1 MHETRDSTAKFDEYK
16 EPISDEVI
24 KNFTEF
30 VKITDKDEQKMFVD
44 KLPDNLKIPF
54 DVYVKRQ
61 VKVLMYEKSIE
72 KGEDIS
78 YVLEQLDDAE
88 RKDVEKYISDMKF
101 WMENYS
107 KEYYDF
113 LKSQD
118 DTKKTLADKLFY
130 LFFQIENFTI
140 TIFD

>member
-1 MHETRDSTAKFDEYK
+1 MKPVIAPPKFDEYK

-88 RKDVEKYISDMKF
+88 QLDGDNSLGKEKLGEQNENDGEDVIQ
-101 WMENYS
+101 
-107 KEYYDF
+107 
-113 LKSQD
+113 KSVPEDEIQ
-118 DTKKTLADKLFY
+118 
-130 LFFQIENFTI
+130 
-140 TIFD
+140 

>member
-1 MHETRDSTAKFDEYK
+1 MKPVIAPPKFDEYK

-118 DTKKTLADKLFY
+118 GTKKDSS
-130 LFFQIENFTI
+130 
-140 TIFD
+140 